1 MEKIGNGLSDFGF
14 SSENLE
20 NVKIVF
26 EEKGFDTH
34 LYNLNNEIKE
44 IEKTG
49 IFDISKAEI
58 LVIKKGIE
66 LFTNPSE
73 LFNNLIKLD
82 WDKKYWDTRRQ
93 KY

>member
-1 MEKIGNGLSDFGF
+1 MGLPSRKSCWYGKNVFGLSDFDNF

-20 NVKIVF
+20 NVKIIF

-49 IFDISKAEI
+49 IFDISKF
-58 LVIKKGIE
+58 LK
-66 LFTNPSE
+66 F
-73 LFNNLIKLD
+73 
-82 WDKKYWDTRRQ
+82 
-93 KY
+93 